1 MIRIEL
7 GRKEIRTLYT
17 VVIVLDLFF
26 LFMNTP
32 FMSPP
37 VIEGQPMRLTS
48 IDFLK
53 HQFDLKFEQNVA
65 TWYSSGL
72 LLCAGAMAVLNCWFA
87 PVPSRSKQIHRAGWL
102 LMAFVLIALSI
113 DETATIHETL
123 ARLFNA
129 VTEGSGRTPY
139 KVGAGDWIPILLP
152 LIIVVAAAMAV
163 LFSYLFRSYRKMLLL
178 AFGGLLC
185 WIGAIF
191 AESIEAGLW
200 RLNVSRV
207 TEGFIEESCEIIGTT
222 CFLVAFTEFLWQ
234 SQSASEAAPRR
245 KPKGG
250 VGSGIKP
257 V

>member
-1 MIRIEL
+1 MIRIQL
-7 GRKEIRTLYT
+7 GRKQIRTLYT
-17 VVIVLDLFF
+17 VVIVLDLLF

-32 FMSPP
+32 FMSLP
-37 VIEGQPMRLTS
+37 VVEGQPMRLTS

-53 HQFDLKFEQNVA
+53 HQFDLKYEQNVA
-65 TWYSSGL
+65 TWYSSVL
-72 LLCAGAMAVLNCWFA
+72 LLCAGTVALLNCWFA
-87 PVPSRSKQIHRAGWL
+87 PVSSKFKRVHRVGWL
-102 LMAFVLIALSI
+102 LMAFVLIALSM
-113 DETATIHETL
+113 DETATIHEML
-123 ARLFNA
+123 APLFNA
-129 VTEGSGRTPY
+129 MNEGSGRTSY

-152 LIIVVAAAMAV
+152 LVIVVAAGMAV
-163 LFSYLFRSYRKMLLL
+163 LFSYLFRSYRKILLL

-200 RLNVSRV
+200 RLSMSRV

-222 CFLVAFTEFLWQ
+222 CILIAFTEFLWQ
-234 SQSASEAAPRR
+234 RQSASEGAPGH

-250 VGSGIKP
+250 VGSGIKA